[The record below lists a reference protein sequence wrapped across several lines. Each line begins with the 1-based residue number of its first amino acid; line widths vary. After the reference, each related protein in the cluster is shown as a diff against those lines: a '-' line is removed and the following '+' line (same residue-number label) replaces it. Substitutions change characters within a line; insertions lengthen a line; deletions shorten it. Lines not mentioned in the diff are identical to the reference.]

1 MSVAASIAAGAGGIS
16 HERTSSS
23 AVPAPHLQEAKMSK
37 STIRPVS
44 RQRTTQPHKPTART
58 RLSLTATTAVLL
70 TAGIFALSA
79 CSTVSGSSTGAGS
92 TPESATSFDPA
103 TVKADGTL
111 AAEVPATIKSRGTLI
126 IGSDTTYAPA
136 EFLGGADNRTP
147 MGYGIDL
154 AKAIGATLDLKV
166 DVQTAEFTGILPAL
180 GPKYDLGISSFSIT
194 NERLKAV
201 NFVSYLSAGTAWAV
215 RKGNP
220 KNFSPDDVC
229 GKSVGVQTGTTQEDP
244 DLKTRNEECLK
255 AGKAPIDIVTL
266 KNQTDVTTRLVNG
279 SIDAM
284 IAESTLIGYAVQQ
297 TNGAVEK
304 IGGIYNTTS
313 VGIAVPKNDPAF
325 AELIQKTVAKL
336 IADGTYKKILDA
348 WNNSDGAITT
358 PEVNP
363 TVKS

>member
-1 MSVAASIAAGAGGIS
+1 
-16 HERTSSS
+16 
-23 AVPAPHLQEAKMSK
+23 MSK
-37 STIRPVS
+37 STITSTGPRVQNGQGIGSALKGHTS
-44 RQRTTQPHKPTART
+44 RRT
-58 RLSLTATTAVLL
+58 RALVKGAIILTTSVL
-70 TAGIFALSA
+70 ALSA
-79 CSTVSGSSTGAGS
+79 CTNASGSAGS
-92 TPESATSFDPA
+92 GSTEAGSPTASFDPA
-103 TVKADGTL
+103 SVKADETLASQVPAAIKSKGTL
-111 AAEVPATIKSRGTLI
+111 V

-147 MGYGIDL
+147 MGYGVDL

-166 DVQTAEFTGILPAL
+166 DIQTAEFTGILPAL

-201 NFVSYLSAGTAWAV
+201 NFVSYLSAGTTWAV
-215 RKGNP
+215 QKGNP
-220 KNFSPDDVC
+220 KTFSPDDVC

-244 DLKTRNEECLK
+244 DLKTRNDECIK
-255 AGKAPIDIVTL
+255 AGKQPINIVTL

-284 IAESTLIGYAVQQ
+284 IAESTLIGYAIKQ

-304 IGGIYNTTS
+304 AGEVYNTS
-313 VGIAVPKNDPAF
+313 PVGIAVPKNDAAL

-336 IADGTYKKILDA
+336 ISDGTYKTILDS
-348 WNNSDGAITT
+348 WNNADGAITN

-363 TVKS
+363 TVKP

>member
-1 MSVAASIAAGAGGIS
+1 
-16 HERTSSS
+16 
-23 AVPAPHLQEAKMSK
+23 MSK
-37 STIRPVS
+37 STITSTGHPVPNE
-44 RQRTTQPHKPTART
+44 QRSGLALNDAARRRT
-58 RLSLTATTAVLL
+58 RGLVKGATILTACVL
-70 TAGIFALSA
+70 ALSA
-79 CSTVSGSSTGAGS
+79 CTNASGSASKGTTAAGS
-92 TPESATSFDPA
+92 PAASFDPA
-103 TVKADGTL
+103 SVKADETLASQVPAAIKSKGTL
-111 AAEVPATIKSRGTLI
+111 V

-147 MGYGIDL
+147 MGYGVDL

-166 DVQTAEFTGILPAL
+166 DIQTAEFTGILPAL

-201 NFVSYLSAGTAWAV
+201 NFVSYLSAGTTWAV
-215 RKGNP
+215 QKGNP
-220 KNFSPDDVC
+220 KKFSPDDVC

-244 DLKTRNEECLK
+244 DLKSRNDECIK
-255 AGKAPIDIVTL
+255 AGKQPINIVTL

-284 IAESTLIGYAVQQ
+284 IAESTLIGYAIQQ

-304 IGGIYNTTS
+304 AGAVYNTS
-313 VGIAVPKNDPAF
+313 PVGIAVPKNDAAL

-336 IADGTYKKILDA
+336 ISDGTYKTILDS
-348 WNNSDGAITT
+348 WNNTDGAITN

-363 TVKS
+363 TVPS

>member
-1 MSVAASIAAGAGGIS
+1 
-16 HERTSSS
+16 
-23 AVPAPHLQEAKMSK
+23 MSK
-37 STIRPVS
+37 STTKPIS
-44 RQRTTQPHKPTART
+44 RQRTSQPHRPNPYT
-58 RLSLTATTAVLL
+58 RLGLAAKGVAILAAGVL
-70 TAGIFALSA
+70 ALSA
-79 CSTVSGSSTGAGS
+79 CSTASGTTSAGGHAPSSAS
-92 TPESATSFDPA
+92 SFDPA
-103 TVKADGTL
+103 TIKPDGTL
-111 AAEVPATIKSRGTLI
+111 AAEVPAAIKSRGTLI

-147 MGYGIDL
+147 MGYGVDL
-154 AKAIGATLDLKV
+154 AKAIGSALDLKV

-194 NERLKAV
+194 NERLKAA
-201 NFVSYLSAGTAWAV
+201 NFVSYLRAGTTWAV

-244 DLKTRNEECLK
+244 DLKNRNEECLK

-279 SIDAM
+279 GIDAM
-284 IAESTLIGYAVQQ
+284 IAESTLIGHAVQQ

-304 IGGIYNTTS
+304 IGGIYNTTT
-313 VGIAVPKNDPAF
+313 VGIAVPKSDPAF
-325 AELIQKTVAKL
+325 AELIRKTVASL

-348 WNNSDGAITT
+348 WNNADGAITT

-363 TVKS
+363 AVKS

>member
-1 MSVAASIAAGAGGIS
+1 MS
-16 HERTSSS
+16 
-23 AVPAPHLQEAKMSK
+23 
-37 STIRPVS
+37 
-44 RQRTTQPHKPTART
+44 TAR
-58 RLSLTATTAVLL
+58 RRKRALVKGATLL
-70 TAGIFALSA
+70 TTCVLALSA
-79 CSTVSGSSTGAGS
+79 CTNASGSAGNGS
-92 TPESATSFDPA
+92 IQGGSPATSFDPA
-103 TVKADGTL
+103 SVKADETL
-111 AAEVPATIKSRGTLI
+111 ASQVPAAIKSRGTLV

-147 MGYGIDL
+147 MGYGVDL

-166 DVQTAEFTGILPAL
+166 DIQTAEFTGILPAL

-201 NFVSYLSAGTAWAV
+201 NFVSYLSAGTTWAV
-215 RKGNP
+215 QKGNP
-220 KNFSPDDVC
+220 KKFSPDDVC

-244 DLKTRNEECLK
+244 DLKTRNDECIE
-255 AGKAPIDIVTL
+255 AGKQPINVVTL

-284 IAESTLIGYAVQQ
+284 IAESTLIGYAIQQ

-304 IGGIYNTTS
+304 AGEVYNTS
-313 VGIAVPKNDPAF
+313 PVGIAVPKNDPAL

-336 IADGTYKKILDA
+336 ISDGTYKTILDS
-348 WNNSDGAITT
+348 WNNADGAITN

-363 TVKS
+363 TITS

>member
-1 MSVAASIAAGAGGIS
+1 
-16 HERTSSS
+16 
-23 AVPAPHLQEAKMSK
+23 MSK
-37 STIRPVS
+37 STITSTGQPVHTE
-44 RQRTTQPHKPTART
+44 QRKGSAPMSTTRRRT
-58 RLSLTATTAVLL
+58 GALVKGATLL
-70 TAGIFALSA
+70 TTCVLALSA
-79 CSTVSGSSTGAGS
+79 CTNASGSAGNGSTQAGS
-92 TPESATSFDPA
+92 PTTSFDPA
-103 TVKADGTL
+103 SVKADETLASQVPAAIKSKGTL
-111 AAEVPATIKSRGTLI
+111 V

-147 MGYGIDL
+147 MGYGVDL

-166 DVQTAEFTGILPAL
+166 DIQTAEFTGILPAL

-201 NFVSYLSAGTAWAV
+201 NFVSYLSAGTTWAV
-215 RKGNP
+215 QKGNP
-220 KNFSPDDVC
+220 KKFSPEDVC

-244 DLKTRNEECLK
+244 DLKTRNNECIK
-255 AGKAPIDIVTL
+255 AGKQPINVVTL

-284 IAESTLIGYAVQQ
+284 IAESTLIGYAIQQ

-304 IGGIYNTTS
+304 AGDVYNTS
-313 VGIAVPKNDPAF
+313 PVGIAVPKNDPAL

-336 IADGTYKKILDA
+336 ISDGTYKTILDS
-348 WNNSDGAITT
+348 WNNADGAITN

-363 TVKS
+363 TITS